1 MKSVKLHGSSS
12 DFFVINKCRH
22 LLHVSLE
29 LASFSMSERSREAH
43 QSWSSLDVAE
53 RDHWKRQA
61 AEPNT
66 CEPDELPASAKNP
79 AVHASLRRLTAEVYF
94 HK

>member
-1 MKSVKLHGSSS
+1 MKSVKVHGNNS
-12 DFFVINKCRH
+12 DFFVINNCRH

-29 LASFSMSERSREAH
+29 MASWSMSERSREAH
-43 QSWSSLDVAE
+43 QRWSSLDVAE

-61 AEPNT
+61 AELNM
-66 CEPDELPASAKNP
+66 CEPDELPASAKKR
-79 AVHASLRRLTAEVYF
+79 AVHASLRRLTAEVYI